1 MHSPGAGGSQPS
13 TYYQPNPELLSSMG
27 SSGTYQHIDG
37 LSAEQLRK
45 SLDGIP
51 SSLQGLRSPMS
62 EAGRS
67 ECLAGM
73 DMLNDM
79 FQRQV
84 GKTVIDL
91 AALKDHCW
99 LLVALKTRV
108 VRALPQ
114 ARRLESQLY
123 QRAQDQRTI
132 EYSQQQVQK
141 AMAQVPHSHFT
152 IFPFKP
158 SARWSFAVLSAMR
171 DRPSFLQQVRALEE
185 HHVLQA
191 ARLSQSA
198 KSLQI
203 LQRQMRGLSAE
214 HERALSLAEGLL
226 QDVFQLSNALQRE
239 RPGAIDKMQ
248 LNFRSAPPISE
259 LRSKAAELTASM
271 QETERSALQQIGATP
286 TTALA
291 MSSDCNPLH
300 DLSAVADYASPVA
313 QCPRYA
319 PASL

>member
-79 FQRQV
+79 FQRQ
-84 GKTVIDL
+84 
-91 AALKDHCW
+91 
-99 LLVALKTRV
+99 
-108 VRALPQ
+108 

-141 AMAQVPHSHFT
+141 AMA
-152 IFPFKP
+152 
-158 SARWSFAVLSAMR
+158 
-171 DRPSFLQQVRALEE
+171 QVRALEE

>member
-141 AMAQVPHSHFT
+141 AMAQV
-152 IFPFKP
+152 
-158 SARWSFAVLSAMR
+158 
-171 DRPSFLQQVRALEE
+171 RALEE